1 MPLTSPLLT
10 LLCCSARLTWVLEVS
25 TRRATHRAQ
34 SNMVARTKRRAAATL
49 IALQFAVASASAFPP
64 RSKYDVVILGTGLKE
79 CLLAGLLSQ
88 HGKLV
93 LQLESSD
100 VHGGRGASMDLQQLA
115 DVLDGPGTQLS
126 EQKLGKSADYLIER
140 EPKVFIAGGN
150 QLQVL
155 VKSGA
160 WQHMNPPGFKRVQRS
175 LLYRKRTDGNADV
188 HRVLQIGRR
197 YPSSPSAPA
206 PPSLSPSSLARNQV
220 CWPTRRTS

>member
-1 MPLTSPLLT
+1 
-10 LLCCSARLTWVLEVS
+10 
-25 TRRATHRAQ
+25 
-34 SNMVARTKRRAAATL
+34 MVARTKRRAAATL

-197 YPSSPSAPA
+197 YPSSPSAPT